1 MGVWPSLVY
10 GACLENKWR
19 LIPVR
24 GFKSYR
30 SRQKPLRVRFRE
42 IVEER
47 ICLRLMGVMTLA
59 QETRRCPRQSLEK
72 LVGGMEVT

>member
-30 SRQKPLRVRFRE
+30 SRQK
-42 IVEER
+42 
-47 ICLRLMGVMTLA
+47 
-59 QETRRCPRQSLEK
+59 